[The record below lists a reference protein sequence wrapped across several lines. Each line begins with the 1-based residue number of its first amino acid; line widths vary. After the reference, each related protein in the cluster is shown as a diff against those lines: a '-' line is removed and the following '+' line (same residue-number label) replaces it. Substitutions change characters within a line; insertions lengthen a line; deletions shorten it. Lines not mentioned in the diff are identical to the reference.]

1 MKKTLVFLTL
11 ACILSTLSCTLS
23 TSQKENK
30 REDVLGVW
38 EATKESL
45 KKQNQDKVFSFELN
59 ADSTVIICRD
69 GLTQEKSKGKWL
81 WNFEKKLGNSKL
93 GISFKSDVIFDIDS
107 SHRLGLLLEKR
118 AGNLYLS
125 AEEYEFKK
133 KN

>member
-45 KKQNQDKVFSFELN
+45 KKQNQDKVFSFQLN
-59 ADSTVIICRD
+59 EDSTAIICPND
-69 GLTQEKSKGKWL
+69 LTQEKSKGKWL
-81 WNFEKKLGNSKL
+81 WGFEKNLGNGNF
-93 GISFKSDVIFDIDS
+93 GISFKSDVILDINS
-107 SHRLGLLLEKR
+107 SHRLVLLLEKR

-125 AEEYEFKK
+125 AGEYEFKK
-133 KN
+133 IK